1 MIKMSI
7 IKNIII
13 KLLLKMIIIK
23 NQMII
28 KKETETEKLAF
39 IPNWQLSGKGNEIA
53 ARIFTVQDLMHLRKY
68 EYK

>member
-1 MIKMSI
+1 
-7 IKNIII
+7 
-13 KLLLKMIIIK
+13 
-23 NQMII
+23 MII
-28 KKETETEKLAF
+28 KKETGTEKLAF